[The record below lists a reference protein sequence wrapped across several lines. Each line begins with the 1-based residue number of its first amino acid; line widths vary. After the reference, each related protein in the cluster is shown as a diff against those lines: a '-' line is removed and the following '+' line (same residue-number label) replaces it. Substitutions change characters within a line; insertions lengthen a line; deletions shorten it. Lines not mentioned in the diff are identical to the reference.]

1 MSKKI
6 LHLTILIFLF
16 GPHFGLDQGNLI
28 AHQFWKTLFI
38 SHLDLFGLFIF
49 GSLLLGFNI
58 WSIDLNVGVD
68 SKTNKLLTFTTIRNV
83 GDNEEGAKLVKMLG
97 DSLGVWFVAK
107 SGIIEV
113 EKKRWDLK
121 F

>member
-1 MSKKI
+1 
-6 LHLTILIFLF
+6 
-16 GPHFGLDQGNLI
+16 
-28 AHQFWKTLFI
+28 
-38 SHLDLFGLFIF
+38 
-49 GSLLLGFNI
+49 
-58 WSIDLNVGVD
+58 
-68 SKTNKLLTFTTIRNV
+68 
-83 GDNEEGAKLVKMLG
+83 MLG

>member
-1 MSKKI
+1 
-6 LHLTILIFLF
+6 
-16 GPHFGLDQGNLI
+16 
-28 AHQFWKTLFI
+28 
-38 SHLDLFGLFIF
+38 
-49 GSLLLGFNI
+49 
-58 WSIDLNVGVD
+58 VGVD

-113 EKKRWDLK
+113 EKKR
-121 F
+121 